1 MFVENVDGVARQSP
15 SATITVP
22 VALQAVEATAV
33 VSSTAALADN
43 ENVKEIK
50 NADAGIFT

>member
-1 MFVENVDGVARQSP
+1 MFVENVDGVARQAP
-15 SATITVP
+15 SAIITVP

-50 NADAGIFT
+50 NADARIFT